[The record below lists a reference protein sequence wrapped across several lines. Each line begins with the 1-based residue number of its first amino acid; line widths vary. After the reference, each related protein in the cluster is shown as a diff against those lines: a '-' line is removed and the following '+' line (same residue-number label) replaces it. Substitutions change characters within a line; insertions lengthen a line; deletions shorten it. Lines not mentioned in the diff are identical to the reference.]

1 MPSIITIDNHANILS
16 SIGKTVDLHK
26 RKSLTIVFRSSHEQ
40 GTH

>member
-26 RKSLTIVFRSSHEQ
+26 RKKLDHSIQIFT
-40 GTH
+40 